1 MTDNQLLRVILSR
14 AIKVGK
20 KIDNRLDNPQLV
32 LTQQYGKKL
41 YFALKFDWSTQPLPL
56 SLLLLSFSKN
66 GINQI
71 FVLPELPKRL
81 MKWKHDVIHEIC
93 QNAFMTYDFDISKEP
108 KEVVHVFFSA
118 VISAL
123 NTPGMSFNLSAAP
136 DNPLFGPNETY
147 EEVQV
152 EADLMEFENGW
163 MA

>member
-14 AIKVGK
+14 AAKVGK
-20 KIDNRLDNPQLV
+20 KINSQLDNPRLV

-41 YFALKFDWSTQPLPL
+41 YFALKFDYSTQPLW
-56 SLLLLSFSKN
+56 LSFSKN
-66 GINQI
+66 GMNKI
-71 FVLPELPKRL
+71 FILPELPERL
-81 MKWKHDVIHEIC
+81 MKWKHDIIHEIG
-93 QNAFMTYDFDISKEP
+93 QSPFMTYYFDITKEP

-123 NTPGMSFNLSAAP
+123 NTPGMSVNLSAAP
-136 DNPLFGPNETY
+136 DNPVFGPAETY

>member
-20 KIDNRLDNPQLV
+20 KIDNRLENPRLV

-41 YFALKFDWSTQPLPL
+41 YFALKFDWSIQPLW
-56 SLLLLSFSKN
+56 LSFSKN

-71 FVLPELPKRL
+71 FILPELSERL
-81 MKWKHDVIHEIC
+81 MKWKHDVIHEIY
-93 QNAFMTYDFDISKEP
+93 QNIYMTYDFDISIEP

-123 NTPGMSFNLSAAP
+123 NTPGMSVCLSAAP
-136 DNPLFGPNETY
+136 DNPLFGPAETY
-147 EEVQV
+147 EEVQI